1 MRRVA
6 RRPVLVTLATVAAL
20 PVFAVAAGA
29 SPLFEGAFGITG
41 AITGD
46 ISGGGASVAGA
57 VLWPVPE
64 VWTGTRVSAR
74 FGIMGHADDMGSEIT
89 ELHDPVSGESIG
101 TSETA
106 HRSTWGVSWRLDAML
121 PAWGS
126 WVPEASG
133 SWGYYRVG
141 DDVRGEDVSSL
152 GSAGFSLGAGIGR
165 PLGALSAAA
174 VVRYHRLFNDRTG
187 RYVTGGVAFRWG
199 RGGR

>member
-1 MRRVA
+1 MLRAAWALAAVTT
-6 RRPVLVTLATVAAL
+6 VLVLAAA
-20 PVFAVAAGA
+20 ATRASAA
-29 SPLFEGAFGITG
+29 PLFEGAFGVAG

-46 ISGGGASVAGA
+46 IHEGGASVAGA

-64 VWTGTRVSAR
+64 VWTGTKVSAR
-74 FGIMGHADDMGSEIT
+74 FGIMGHADDMGSQIT
-89 ELHDPVSGESIG
+89 QLTDANDG
-101 TSETA
+101 TPLGPSETA
-106 HRSTWGVSWRLDAML
+106 HRSTWGVSWRLDTML

-133 SWGYYRVG
+133 SWGYYRVS
-141 DDVRGEDVSSL
+141 DDLRGTDISSL

-165 PLGALSAAA
+165 PLGAITAAA

-187 RYVTGGVAFRWG
+187 RYVTGGVAIRWG

>member
-1 MRRVA
+1 MGRAA
-6 RRPVLVTLATVAAL
+6 RGAGVLATAAAL
-20 PVFAVAAGA
+20 VVVANTAGA
-29 SPLFEGAFGITG
+29 SPTYEGAFGVTG

-46 ISGGGASVAGA
+46 ISEGGASVAGA

-64 VWTGTRVSAR
+64 VWTGTKVSAR
-74 FGIMGHADDMGSEIT
+74 FGIMGHADDMGSQIT
-89 ELHDPVSGESIG
+89 QLTDPNDGTPLG

-121 PAWGS
+121 PAWGA

-141 DDVRGEDVSSL
+141 DDVRGEDVASL

-165 PLGALSAAA
+165 PLGAIAAAA
-174 VVRYHRLFNDRTG
+174 VVRYHRLFNDRAG
-187 RYVTGGVAFRWG
+187 RYVTGGIAFRWG

>member
-1 MRRVA
+1 MIRAA
-6 RRPVLVTLATVAAL
+6 RRAMTLAGLAAL
-20 PVFAVAAGA
+20 CASAASA
-29 SPLFEGAFGITG
+29 SPLFEGAVGVTG

-46 ISGGGASVAGA
+46 IAEGGASVSGA
-57 VLWPVPE
+57 ILWPVPK
-64 VWTGTRVSAR
+64 VWTGTRASAR
-74 FGIMGHADDMGSEIT
+74 FGFMAHADDMGSEIT
-89 ELHDPVSGESIG
+89 QILDENDGTPIG
-101 TSETA
+101 TTETA

-133 SWGYYRVG
+133 SWGYYRVS
-141 DDVRGEDVSSL
+141 DDVRGTDTSSL

-165 PLGALSAAA
+165 PLGAISAAA

>member
-1 MRRVA
+1 MVRTA
-6 RRPVLVTLATVAAL
+6 RTAALLAMLFTLAG
-20 PVFAVAAGA
+20 PVSGAHA
-29 SPLFEGAFGITG
+29 SPLFEGAFGVTG

-46 ISGGGASVAGA
+46 VAEGGASVAGA

-64 VWTGTRVSAR
+64 VWTGSKVSAR
-74 FGIMGHADDMGSEIT
+74 FGLMAHTDDMGSEISEIYDANDGT
-89 ELHDPVSGESIG
+89 PIG

-121 PAWGS
+121 PAWKS
-126 WVPEASG
+126 WVPEGSG
-133 SWGYYRVG
+133 SWGYYRVK
-141 DDVRGEDVSSL
+141 DDVRGEPTTSL

-165 PLGALSAAA
+165 PLGAISAAA

-187 RYVTGGVAFRWG
+187 RYVTGGIAIRWG